1 MSLKD
6 RWRTFRS
13 AEVAAN
19 EPLPGISLRVEEK
32 PAFRL
37 GPDPGTSVE
46 ELEIGAIG
54 PNELHF
60 FLLSHRRRATVKL
73 SAQQAR
79 WLAGALN
86 HWADESETIP
96 LQ

>member
-13 AEVAAN
+13 PEAAAN
-19 EPLPGISLRVEEK
+19 KPLRGISLKVEEK
-32 PAFRL
+32 PAFQL
-37 GPDPGTSVE
+37 GPNPETSVE
-46 ELEIGAIG
+46 ELQIGATG
-54 PNELHF
+54 PSELQF
-60 FLLSHRRRATVKL
+60 VLISRRRRATVKL
-73 SAQQAR
+73 SAEQAR

-86 HWADESETIP
+86 HWADDSETIA

>member
-13 AEVAAN
+13 AEVAASA
-19 EPLPGISLRVEEK
+19 PLPGISLRVEER

-54 PNELHF
+54 PGELQF
-60 FLLSHRRRATVKL
+60 VLISRRRRATIRL
-73 SAQQAR
+73 SAGQAR

-86 HWADESETIP
+86 HWADDSETIP